1 MNKMQQMKLPH
12 LVRKKPVQQDPRRNL
27 GHSLQRNLKLLRPNQ
42 VRRNLV
48 RLSLGKPHR
57 RNLVSRNRAHRS
69 QDKNARLSL

>member
-42 VRRNLV
+42 VR
-48 RLSLGKPHR
+48 LSLGKPHR